1 VEAAATKRDDTTE
14 LVAVRAELDA
24 KNTLI
29 QSLRTDSDRIE
40 QLEERLDEKRAI
52 IAKLES
58 SVDKQA
64 QTIAELKTSV
74 TRWTEKFHALK
85 ADADDEP
92 TFARTMPSM
101 PPIFAPEET
110 GTQTDFSQIVEEAGA
125 QPDRTIAINM
135 RDALREA
142 REAAGKPKK
151 EKLAGS

>member
-1 VEAAATKRDDTTE
+1 
-14 LVAVRAELDA
+14 VRAELDA

-29 QSLRTDSDRIE
+29 QSLRTDSDRIG

-64 QTIAELKTSV
+64 DTIAELKQSV
-74 TRWTEKFHALK
+74 TRWKDKSHASK
-85 ADADDEP
+85 VDHDDEP
-92 TFARTMPSM
+92 TFARTLPSM
-101 PPIFAPEET
+101 PPIFEPEET
-110 GTQTDFSQIVEEAGA
+110 GTDFSQLVEEAGA

-151 EKLAGS
+151 LAGS